1 MTTSRSFKWRS
12 TKTPVTLLALVLLG
26 LIAVA
31 VFQPSNEGSPDDQA
45 RNYYANGIKLA
56 EQHDYAKARIELRNA
71 LRLKNDML
79 PAWRSLAQIEE
90 ATQQWDGVIQS
101 LQSIVNLDPSDIEAR
116 AKLAKLLVV
125 AGRGYEALK
134 LTDTSDEAESR
145 NAKILGLK
153 AAIFYS
159 LNDKI
164 KAVRHAQ
171 AALDAEPG
179 NADALVVLATDRMAT
194 GDVKGALQILRS
206 DAALE
211 STDLGVQLLRLKIF
225 EQLGDSQQV
234 ESLLRRLAELNPQE
248 SAFRKQLIKYYV
260 DQHRESDAEKEIR
273 AAIETKPTNPQT
285 ELELVRF
292 LYQTKG
298 PAAAKQELI
307 ARIDAGGDVFPYQIA
322 LADFAFAQGNFAD
335 SEQLLQNLVRHA
347 SSTDQALAAQIKLA
361 EMYSMRNMLDAAE
374 ALVSEIFRKDS
385 RNTDGL
391 KVRASVRIARGQ
403 LGLAITDLRQAL
415 GLQPQSIELM
425 LLLAL
430 AYERSGS
437 IRLAEKQY
445 AEAVRISN
453 FNPVVGLNYVSFLQ
467 RRGNTERAEQVLT
480 ELSRRSPKNL
490 DVLSALAQVE
500 LKRRDW
506 TGAEAITESI
516 RSAGDTRGIADQVLG
531 AALMGQHKYD
541 ESIAVFQSAVD
552 ASPSAIQ
559 PMVSLVEALVRAKKT
574 DRAVAFLKSTLE
586 ASPDNAEARVL
597 MGSIQLAAGAP
608 DQARESFKLAIAK
621 QPTSVVGYQALANF
635 YIGEKKFDE
644 ARKVIGS
651 GLQVQP
657 NSMILQLARA
667 GALEKA
673 QQYEAAITEYEKMLS
688 EQPGS
693 LIVTNNLA
701 SLLSD
706 HRSDN
711 ASLERAKS
719 LAASLQESEVPQ
731 FKDTI
736 GWVSYRRGDYVA
748 AVLLLETAAAAL
760 PNLALVHYHLAM
772 SYIAIRQS
780 AKASEQ
786 LKAALSL
793 APDSELEGKIRE
805 ALKN

>member
-12 TKTPVTLLALVLLG
+12 TKTLVTLLALVLLG

-125 AGRGYEALK
+125 AGRGYEALE

-164 KAVRHAQ
+164 KAVGHAQ

-194 GDVKGALQILRS
+194 GDVKGALQILES

-260 DQHRESDAEKEIR
+260 DQHRESDAEKQIR
-273 AAIETKPTNPQT
+273 AAIETKSTNPET

-335 SEQLLQNLVRHA
+335 SEQLLQNLVRRA

-374 ALVSEIFRKDS
+374 ALISEIFRKDS

-403 LGLAITDLRQAL
+403 LEPAITDLRQAL

-425 LLLAL
+425 LLLAV

-453 FNPVVGLNYVSFLQ
+453 FHPVVGLNYVSFLQ
-467 RRGNTERAEQVLT
+467 RRGNAERAELVLT
-480 ELSRRSPKNL
+480 ELSRRSPRNL
-490 DVLSALAQVE
+490 DVLSVLAQVE
-500 LKRRDW
+500 LARRDW
-506 TGAEAITESI
+506 TGAEAITE
-516 RSAGDTRGIADQVLG
+516 
-531 AALMGQHKYD
+531 
-541 ESIAVFQSAVD
+541 
-552 ASPSAIQ
+552 
-559 PMVSLVEALVRAKKT
+559 
-574 DRAVAFLKSTLE
+574 STLE

-597 MGSIQLAAGAP
+597 MGSIQLAVGAP
-608 DQARESFKLAIAK
+608 DQALESFKLAIAK

-644 ARKVIGS
+644 ALKVIGS
-651 GLQVQP
+651 GLQMQP
-657 NSMILQLARA
+657 NSMKLQLARA

-673 QQYEAAITEYEKMLS
+673 QQYEVAITEYEKMLS

-693 LIVTNNLA
+693 MIAANNLA

-711 ASLERAKS
+711 VGLERAKS

-731 FKDTI
+731 FKDTV

-772 SYIAIRQS
+772 SYIAIRQY